1 MQVLNYHRD
10 RRYRLSLY
18 VHERS
23 ALSQPYQPPAP
34 YQQQAA
40 QGYPNSAPLFQISLL
55 KHTGALI
62 FWQQQTVRYTG
73 TLQQC
78 EQAYK
83 DAQTHCLLA
92 GWWSLASAVVLNW
105 IALFSNMS
113 SIKRIRELAGNP
125 QAVAQQ
131 QPQPQPQ
138 QFMAQRPPA
147 AIPPGWYPDPAG
159 QPGQRYWDGAAW
171 THFTHPPA
179 PR

>member
-1 MQVLNYHRD
+1 M
-10 RRYRLSLY
+10 
-18 VHERS
+18 
-23 ALSQPYQPPAP
+23 
-34 YQQQAA
+34 
-40 QGYPNSAPLFQISLL
+40 FQISLL

-113 SIKRIRELAGNP
+113 AIKRIRELAGNP
-125 QAVAQQ
+125 QAMAQQ
-131 QPQPQPQ
+131 QQQQQQQ
-138 QFMAQRPPA
+138 QFMGQRPPA
-147 AIPPGWYPDPAG
+147 AIPPGWYPDPSG